1 MNILEL
7 YAGSRSIGKVGDLRG
22 HNVFSVDVKPFDG
35 INLVKDCE
43 FITMEDI
50 PFIPDMVWSGT
61 PCTTYSLAA
70 ISHHRNPDYSAKS
83 DFAHKCDRMNTNNME
98 LIKQLLEVNPEMIW
112 YIENPRGVL
121 KYMPY
126 MKGLPNTMITYC
138 SYGDIA
144 NKPTVIFSNNIRSL
158 FNPNGWNPKPM
169 CPRYKYNEAGEILNK
184 HCHHEGA
191 QRGSKTGTQGKKGN
205 YERSK
210 YPVEL
215 CDEIIKATE
224 IKLGINEEMQTL

>member
-1 MNILEL
+1 MKVLEL
-7 YAGSRSIGKVGDLRG
+7 FAGSRSIGKVAEAKG
-22 HNVFSVDVKPFDG
+22 HEVFSVDINPFDK
-35 INLVKDCE
+35 IDLVKDIE
-43 FITMEDI
+43 FLQIDDV
-50 PFIPDMVWSGT
+50 PFIPDMIVAGT

-70 ISHHRNPDYSAKS
+70 ISHHRNLDYSPKS
-83 DFAHKCDRMNTNNME
+83 DFAFKCDRMNIHLLD
-98 LIKQLLEVNPEMIW
+98 LISNWEKMNPNLVW

-121 KYMPY
+121 KYMDY
-126 MKGLPNTMITYC
+126 MKGIENVMLTYC

-158 FNPNGWNPKPM
+158 FNPNGFQAKPI
-169 CPRYKYNEAGEILNK
+169 CKRYNYDLEGNIINK

-210 YPVEL
+210 YPEEL
-215 CDEIIKATE
+215 CEELIEQTEKKLCIK
-224 IKLGINEEMQTL
+224 K